1 MQNIIITGGAG
12 FIGWNLAN
20 KFLKNNYKV
29 IIIDVKK
36 KYFNPISNK
45 IKFIKCDITNEK
57 KLNKICIKGKNNVL
71 LHCAGQASAALSF
84 KDPNFDLD
92 LNIKGTLNIVK
103 WSSLNNVTR
112 IVYAS
117 TFNVYEEEKSKIT
130 EDIKTK
136 PKSLYAIS
144 KFAGEEYIRVYANY
158 LNIKWN
164 IFRMFNVFGPGQDPN
179 NENLGMVSIFL
190 NMAKK
195 NQDIIV
201 KGSLDR
207 FRDFIYIDDVSE
219 AWFKLIKTKKYDQIF
234 NLGSGKKTT
243 LKTLLKIIKNITNNK
258 KKVISTG
265 GTPGDFF
272 GCYSDIN
279 KIQKELKFY
288 PKTNLHIDIK
298 KFNKWINANKKKK
311 F

>member
-1 MQNIIITGGAG
+1 MQNVIITGGAG

-29 IIIDVKK
+29 IVIDVQK
-36 KYFNPISNK
+36 KYFNPISKK

-57 KLNKICIKGKNNVL
+57 QLNKIKLKSKKNIL
-71 LHCAGQASAALSF
+71 LHCAGQASAAMSF
-84 KDPNFDLD
+84 KRPNFDLD

-103 WSSLNNVTR
+103 WSAKNNVKR

-117 TFNVYEEEKSKIT
+117 TFNVYEEKKPKLNEKVNIN
-130 EDIKTK
+130 

-144 KFAGEEYIRVYANY
+144 KFSGEEYIRVLSNH

-195 NQDIIV
+195 IRI
-201 KGSLDR
+201 
-207 FRDFIYIDDVSE
+207 
-219 AWFKLIKTKKYDQIF
+219 
-234 NLGSGKKTT
+234 
-243 LKTLLKIIKNITNNK
+243 LL
-258 KKVISTG
+258 
-265 GTPGDFF
+265 
-272 GCYSDIN
+272 
-279 KIQKELKFY
+279 
-288 PKTNLHIDIK
+288 
-298 KFNKWINANKKKK
+298 
-311 F
+311 